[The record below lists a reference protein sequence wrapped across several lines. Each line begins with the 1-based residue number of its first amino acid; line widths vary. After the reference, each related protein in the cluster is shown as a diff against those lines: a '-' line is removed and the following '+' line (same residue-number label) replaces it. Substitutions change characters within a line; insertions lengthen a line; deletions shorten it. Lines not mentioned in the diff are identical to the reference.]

1 MMMMMV
7 AAAKVPLSLVGINL
21 WQTGLRSLFKFYQ
34 MKADLTQDEAW
45 SALRIYLE
53 KNVAD
58 WDPPGE
64 EWEFQLVRA
73 ILVEEHNV
81 TLKEAKYLYKRSP
94 NQQPIIDALRSC
106 IASASP
112 PSVRDD

>member
-1 MMMMMV
+1 MMMMMM

-21 WQTGLRSLFKFYQ
+21 WQTGLRSLFRFYQ
-34 MKADLTQDEAW
+34 MKGDLTQDEAW
-45 SALRIYLE
+45 SCVRAALE
-53 KNVAD
+53 KNVTH

-81 TLKEAKYLYKRSP
+81 TLEEAKAFYQRSP
-94 NQQPIIDALRSC
+94 NEQPIIDALRSC
-106 IASASP
+106 IASVSA
-112 PSVRDD
+112 RID